1 MTVSVLEPCGAE
13 LARSSAV
20 VAGARAASIR
30 ASILSGPLGAG
41 DMHVPVNI

>member
-1 MTVSVLEPCGAE
+1 MNCELFRAE
-13 LARSSAV
+13 LARGSAV
-20 VAGARAASIR
+20 VTGARAASIQ